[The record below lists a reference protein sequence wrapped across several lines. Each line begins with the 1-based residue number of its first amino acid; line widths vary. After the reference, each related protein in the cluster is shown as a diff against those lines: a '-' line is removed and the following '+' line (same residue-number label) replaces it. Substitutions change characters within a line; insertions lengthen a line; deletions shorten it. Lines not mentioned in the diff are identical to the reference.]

1 MALTLNTYQGQHPQP
16 MKVPRL
22 LLLFLSASLCS
33 FGQKA
38 KLADLKSGENCVVL
52 NRTMSPLKDGNRSGV
67 SLDEKE
73 GDGLVWLDGIS
84 FESGTIEVDIRG
96 RNKPG
101 QSFVGIAFHGAG
113 DDTYDAIYFRPF
125 NFQSP
130 DPTRK
135 SHSVQ
140 YISMPEKDWS
150 VLRQQFPG
158 KYENLLTE
166 SVDPDDWF
174 HARIQVSGTSISV
187 FVNGASSPS
196 LVVDKLNPRQAG
208 KVGLWVGN
216 GSAGDFSN
224 LSISNAN

>member
-1 MALTLNTYQGQHPQP
+1 
-16 MKVPRL
+16 MKTFL
-22 LLLFLSASLCS
+22 LILFLSASWCS
-33 FGQKA
+33 FGQSV
-38 KLADLKSGENCVVL
+38 KLAGLKAGDNCVVV
-52 NRTMSPLKDGNRSGV
+52 NRTMSPLKDDGRSGV

-73 GDGLVWLDGIS
+73 GNGIVWLDGVS
-84 FESGTIEVDIRG
+84 FASGTIEVDIRG
-96 RNKPG
+96 KNKQG
-101 QSFVGIAFHGAG
+101 QSFVGIAFHGA
-113 DDTYDAIYFRPF
+113 DDDAYDAIYFRPF

-130 DPTRK
+130 DAARK

-140 YISMPEKDWS
+140 YISMPDQDWS

-174 HARIQVSGTSISV
+174 HARIQVSGASISV

-224 LSISNAN
+224 LSISKAN